1 MMFRSPSLDR
11 PRERPTGR
19 TVGADPA
26 GAIGPPPRATGDHDR
41 PGSPAGPGP
50 ALPSHRRPAARSAP
64 PGEPVVGMRR
74 RPTWRRGIR
83 LGGRITVVMLLGLPV
98 FVGSAVVVGVAAL
111 VYGNLAGTIP
121 EARPVRRLEPSH
133 VYVMNAD
140 GTRGEEIASFREF
153 ELALPMRRQDVPQVL
168 KDAVVSSEDRQFWS
182 HKGVDP
188 VGIARAAYV
197 DVASGATRQGASTIT
212 QQVVREKYLSREQTI
227 ERKFNEVLL
236 ATRYE
241 RDLNETVTRE
251 TGLTGDAAE
260 RETKER
266 IMFEYLSQSYFGGG
280 AYGAAAAAE
289 TYFHKHVQD
298 LTPSEAAT
306 LVGILPSPTAFSPRQ
321 NLVLAEQHRRDVLK
335 DMLETGALTDGDY
348 ALALDEALWWAGYGP
363 PPRPMAIIYPPPRSQ
378 NDRYPYVVDH
388 IRKYLEERYGD
399 DMLHHG
405 GLQVYASLDPRL
417 QAAAEAS
424 VATALAGTTPPLE
437 MSLVS
442 VEPATGMVKALV
454 GGRDFNDPVAGEV
467 NLALSKFPPGSS
479 FKAFTVATALEQG
492 LPASTAFYAPEA
504 LYRPGCR
511 GSCEVGNAVGGE
523 SGYRDMVSATG
534 MSINTWF
541 VLLIERIG
549 VAKVVELA
557 DRLGVHPVKDPV
569 YGYNYQLTL
578 GKNEVTPL
586 EMASGYGVF
595 ANRGVRAEPVPVARV
610 LAGDGHVLED
620 NTQPHGIPV
629 MNPVVADWTSE
640 VLRAPIEHGTAT
652 GSVKL
657 DRVAAG
663 KTGTIDG
670 HTNAWFVGY
679 TPQLST
685 AVWVGHRDS
694 NTRTLFMPGEGEVFG
709 AGPPARTWNAFMN
722 EALAGTPVLGF
733 TPPAPL
739 PPPDQAVVPLPG
751 ETIEQT
757 EVHHPG
763 FGGPRVGDI
772 PRDCG
777 GPCVVSPVVTAPAA
791 PPTRPASTA
800 ATTSTTSSAPTSAPA
815 GKGTP

>member
-1 MMFRSPSLDR
+1 MSRA
-11 PRERPTGR
+11 PT
-19 TVGADPA
+19 APA
-26 GAIGPPPRATGDHDR
+26 
-41 PGSPAGPGP
+41 PG
-50 ALPSHRRPAARSAP
+50 LRRRPA
-64 PGEPVVGMRR
+64 
-74 RPTWRRGIR
+74 WRRSIR
-83 LGGRITVVMLLGLPV
+83 LTTRIATVVLVGLPV
-98 FVGSAVVVGVAAL
+98 FAVSAVGIGLGAL

-121 EARPVRRLEPSH
+121 EARPTRRLEPSH
-133 VYVMNAD
+133 VYLVTPD
-140 GTRGEEIASFREF
+140 GARGEQIASFREF
-153 ELALPMRRQDVPQVL
+153 ELALPMRREDVPVVL
-168 KDAVVSSEDRQFWS
+168 KEAVVAAEDRQFWT

-188 VGIARAAYV
+188 TGIVRAAYV
-197 DVASGATRQGASTIT
+197 DLSSGATRQGASTIT

-241 RDLNETVTRE
+241 RDLSDLVSRE

-260 RETKER
+260 REAKER
-266 IMFEYLSQSYFGGG
+266 ILYDYLSQSYFGGG

-298 LTPSEAAT
+298 LTASEAAT

-321 NLVLAEQHRRDVLK
+321 NFALAETHRREVLNS
-335 DMLETGALTDGDY
+335 MFEVGALTDGDY
-348 ALALDEALWWAGYGP
+348 ALALEQELWWAGFGA
-363 PPRPMAIIYPPPRSQ
+363 PPRPMTVVHPPPRNQ

-388 IRKYLEERYGD
+388 IRVYLEERYGD

-405 GLQVYASLDPRL
+405 GLQVYASMDPRM
-417 QAAAEAS
+417 QAAAENAVTNGLS
-424 VATALAGTTPPLE
+424 GTAPPLE

-442 VEPATGMVKALV
+442 VEPSTGLVKALV
-454 GGRDFNDPVAGEV
+454 GGRDWNDSQV

-479 FKAFTVATALEQG
+479 FKGFTVATALEQG

-523 SGYRDMVSATG
+523 SGYRDMTSATG
-534 MSINTWF
+534 MSVNTWF
-541 VLLIERIG
+541 VLLIERLG
-549 VAKVVELA
+549 VNKVVELA
-557 DRLGVHPVKDPV
+557 DRLGVHPVKDAI
-569 YGYNYQLTL
+569 YGFNYQLTL

-595 ANRGVRAEPVPVARV
+595 ANRGVRADPTPVALV
-610 LAGDGHVLED
+610 LDSDGRVLED
-620 NTQPHGIPV
+620 NRQPRGIAV
-629 MNPVVADWTSE
+629 MNPIVADWTNE
-640 VLRAPIEHGTAT
+640 VLRAPIERGTAT

-679 TPQLST
+679 VPQLST

-694 NTRTLFMPGEGEVFG
+694 NTRTLYMPGEGEVFG

-722 EALAGTPVLGF
+722 EALAGTTAFGF
-733 TPPAPL
+733 NPLAPL

-751 ETIEQT
+751 ETIVQA
-757 EVHHPG
+757 EVRGPG

-772 PRDCG
+772 PRDCN
-777 GPCVVSPVVTAPAA
+777 GPCVVSPVVIAPAT
-791 PPTRPASTA
+791 PPTRPPSTS
-800 ATTSTTSSAPTSAPA
+800 ATTPTGSATSSAPTSVPTGRAP
-815 GKGTP
+815 P